1 MLIILLVIVCLIILD
16 TTYALIFS
24 KSPILKIR
32 ENNIDKGLLVNHYNC
47 SNKEEKTLFKS
58 VKYSCPLEEDMNFYQ
73 CLENELNNYMSNNL
87 TQIPITDI
95 QKDNLEKITYYKGV
109 YDSNNPNNMYVI
121 IYPLNGTYEA
131 TIMNNYYNFF
141 SDKYPLFQAFESS
154 YSPTIFSHNDKN
166 DIDFENILNKCRT
179 NNNESGKKI
188 SGEMINKLQKT
199 QNIVIKVGD
208 KELGTISDSNKIEE
222 ILNIFS
228 TSKQY
233 GNTFLCDNYSFNFEM
248 YDDNHELIDTI
259 YVWYDGKRVVP
270 KSMSKGCFYYSIE
283 NEFDL
288 RKIIER
294 ETDYTFYDILNMT
307 NNDNQKLELIYQDE
321 KNNYYVNADDPNN
334 ILIKFTLNNQIMT
347 LKNALL
353 NKNITPEKVSNDYP
367 EILIKKEKI

>member
-1 MLIILLVIVCLIILD
+1 
-16 TTYALIFS
+16 
-24 KSPILKIR
+24 
-32 ENNIDKGLLVNHYNC
+32 
-47 SNKEEKTLFKS
+47 
-58 VKYSCPLEEDMNFYQ
+58 
-73 CLENELNNYMSNNL
+73 
-87 TQIPITDI
+87 
-95 QKDNLEKITYYKGV
+95 
-109 YDSNNPNNMYVI
+109 
-121 IYPLNGTYEA
+121 
-131 TIMNNYYNFF
+131 
-141 SDKYPLFQAFESS
+141 
-154 YSPTIFSHNDKN
+154 
-166 DIDFENILNKCRT
+166 
-179 NNNESGKKI
+179 
-188 SGEMINKLQKT
+188 MINKLQKT

-208 KELGTISDSNKIEE
+208 KELSTISDNNKIEE

-248 YDDNHELIDTI
+248 YDENHELIDTI